1 MLAIHVGLVLLFR
14 YDIFKIQLCNFET
27 VLQFTK
33 PKCEEYSLKK
43 KMETC
48 IKRGSFLPQ
57 HRVWLLSCVLDL
69 YGLVSTWGSTKNKVL
84 CGYKYVES
92 VF

>member
-43 KMETC
+43 NGNMYKTREFSSTASC
-48 IKRGSFLPQ
+48 LVAFLCSGFIWSG
-57 HRVWLLSCVLDL
+57 V
-69 YGLVSTWGSTKNKVL
+69 
-84 CGYKYVES
+84 YVGQY
-92 VF
+92 